1 MFLIATKSDKDRTG
15 NEQLTRNLKPIAH
28 DTFNIDIDI
37 DIDIFITP
45 NISMRNTIQ
54 FQHINNI
61 KKVFKWMTIKKT
73 IFTKVVRL

>member
-1 MFLIATKSDKDRTG
+1 MLPSKGIRAGIA
-15 NEQLTRNLKPIAH
+15 I
-28 DTFNIDIDI
+28 IDIDI

-54 FQHINNI
+54 FQHMNNI